1 MSSVNPA
8 QFGPVTT
15 PVESFDAI
23 IIGAGI
29 CGMYQL
35 YRLRELG
42 LSVRVF
48 EAGTGVGGTWYW
60 NRYPGARFDSESYTY
75 GYSFSDLL
83 RNEWN
88 WSEHFSA
95 QPETLRYL
103 EYAADKFDL
112 RRDIRFSSRVAD
124 ALYDEHRNLWCITTE
139 NGQRACA
146 KYLITAVGVLSAPYT
161 PAIPGIADF
170 QGESWHTATWPQRPV
185 DLSTRRVAV
194 IGSGAT
200 AVQLITE
207 VAKNVGQL
215 TVFQRT
221 ANYCIP
227 LNNGPIAPEEQ
238 AALKARY
245 GAMFERCRQTFGAF
259 IHDFDP
265 RSAFE
270 VSAEEREAIYEKLW
284 KEPGFGFWLGNFY
297 DIMTDEKANE
307 TIAEFV
313 RKKIRERVTNP
324 ATAERLTPRDHCFG
338 TKRVPLESGY
348 YEAYNRPNVELVSLH
363 ETPIERIT
371 AGGIKT
377 SEREYAFDL
386 IIFATGFDAVTGAL
400 TRMNIRGAG
409 GIGLKDKWQDGPRT
423 YLGLQIA
430 GFPNLFTVVGAHN
443 AANFCNVPRCG
454 EQNVEWVTD
463 CIRYMQEHQLK
474 RISATVEAEEAWRNH
489 CEEVVSHTLF
499 PKTNSWFMG
508 ANIPGKK
515 RMFLGYGGGLP
526 RYREKCAEVV
536 ANGYEGF
543 ILE

>member
-1 MSSVNPA
+1 MSAASPA
-8 QFGPVTT
+8 PSAHGAALD
-15 PVESFDAI
+15 SFDAI

-29 CGMYQL
+29 CGLYQL

-48 EAGTGVGGTWYW
+48 EAGSGVGGTWYW

-75 GYSFSDLL
+75 GYSFSALL
-83 RNEWN
+83 AQQWD

-103 EYAADKFDL
+103 EFAADKFDL
-112 RRDIRFSSRVAD
+112 RKDIQFNARVA
-124 ALYDEHRNLWCITTE
+124 AARYDEKANHWTVTTHS
-139 NGQRACA
+139 GSQARAQ
-146 KYLITAVGVLSAPYT
+146 YLITAVGVLSAPYT
-161 PAIPGIADF
+161 PAIPGREDF
-170 QGESWHTATWPQRPV
+170 RGESWHTAHWPHHAI
-185 DLSTRRVAV
+185 DLSDKRVGV
-194 IGSGAT
+194 IGAGAT

-227 LNNGPIAPEEQ
+227 LNNRPIAATEQ
-238 AALKARY
+238 AVLKASY
-245 GAMFERCRQTFGAF
+245 DAMFERCRSTFGAF
-259 IHDFDP
+259 VHDFDP
-265 RSAFE
+265 RSAFD
-270 VSAEEREAIYEKLW
+270 VSDQEREAIYERLW
-284 KEPGFGFWLGNFY
+284 NEPGFGFWLGNFH
-297 DIMTDEKANE
+297 DIMSDERANE

-313 RKKIRERVTNP
+313 RKKIRQRVNSP
-324 ATAERLTPRDHCFG
+324 LVAERLTPRDHCFG

-348 YEAYNRPNVELVSLH
+348 YEAYNRPNVELVDLKA
-363 ETPIERIT
+363 TPIARIT
-371 AGGIKT
+371 AVGIET
-377 SEREYAFDL
+377 SAQEYPCDV

-400 TRMNIRGAG
+400 TRMDIRGQG
-409 GIGLKDKWQDGPRT
+409 GIALKDKWQEGPRT

-454 EQNVEWVTD
+454 EQNVEWVSD
-463 CIRYMQEHQLK
+463 CIRYMRDHKLA
-474 RISATVEAEEAWRNH
+474 RISATVDAEEAWRAH

-499 PKTNSWFMG
+499 SRTDSWFMG

-515 RMFLGYGGGLP
+515 RTFLGYGGGLP
-526 RYREKCAEVV
+526 RYREKCAEV
-536 ANGYEGF
+536 AAAGYQGF